1 VRPCDDVAVNRV
13 IQLPAQLALIAIP
26 VVGWFA
32 QDWSGATTLAVY
44 WFETV
49 AACLFI
55 AARVL
60 LQQRWAPRHGHFQYD
75 APSTDRRSGSTSSFV
90 SGFLVVTMAFSA
102 AHAVFLGVILLL
114 LSHNGKAGFAVVDWR
129 SVALGCLGVVAFL
142 ALDFLVDLSTLRRWS
157 FWQMERLANRGL
169 SRVIVVHLTLIFGFV
184 AIAVTD
190 APDAFFGVFV
200 VLKTM
205 AALSSAFPQ
214 WEPAAPP
221 RWLSRLMNRMPNVHP
236 GERFEDFWAKDR
248 ADEAARRE
256 KNERPWSSAR
266 AKP

>member
-1 VRPCDDVAVNRV
+1 MNRFV
-13 IQLPAQLALIAIP
+13 QLPAQLALIAIP

-60 LQQRWAPRHGHFQYD
+60 LQQRWAPRHGHFRYD
-75 APSTDRRSGSTSSFV
+75 APSTDRRSASTSSFL
-90 SGFLVVTMAFSA
+90 SGFLIVTMAFSA
-102 AHAVFLGVILLL
+102 AHAVFLGMILLL

-129 SVALGCLGVVAFL
+129 SAALGCLGVVAFL
-142 ALDFLVDLSTLRRWS
+142 VLDFLVDLSTLRRWS
-157 FWQMERLANRGL
+157 FWQMEQMANRGL

-184 AIAVTD
+184 AIALTD
-190 APDAFFGVFV
+190 APDSFFGVFV

-214 WEPAAPP
+214 WEPATPP

-236 GERFEDFWAKDR
+236 GEKFEDFWAKDQ
-248 ADEAARRE
+248 ADETARRE
-256 KNERPWSSAR
+256 RNERLWSGAR
-266 AKP
+266 TRR